1 MRNVPVP
8 KNALLDHMI
17 EHLGL
22 KNNRALAQY
31 LGITQSALSKI
42 RYGTNKPSAEFI
54 LLVYDK
60 TDMSIEEIR
69 ELIAEQDKVEEMIRG
84 AQLDGNH
91 T

>member
-8 KNALLDHMI
+8 QNVLLDHLI
-17 EHLGL
+17 EHLEL

-31 LGITQSALSKI
+31 LGVTQSALSKI

-60 TDMSIEEIR
+60 TKLSIEEIR
-69 ELIAEQDKVEEMIRG
+69 ELITMQERENGSD
-84 AQLDGNH
+84 